1 MNWEGKTE
9 DIQYDHTVIP
19 FMNWKIPD
27 TWEGGNTFKSVCLIL
42 AISLSSLLVLLT
54 DASLSKKVELKCFM
68 YLPVFPLKG
77 LNYSGFFDCYVG
89 FRISGTQKNIHLFF
103 QQFIVDTISHMVHP
117 K

>member
-9 DIQYDHTVIP
+9 DIQYDHAVIP